1 MADRFPSLEEFDTA
15 QIEVSGVSSFGAASE
30 NDFLSREKALL
41 GDDANQF
48 TTQDDS
54 VAFMPEGDDDLL
66 GGRDPISESGGGGD
80 EELSAFESSFPAID
94 VRNNNIAPI
103 ETITETQLPF
113 NQQSLREEV
122 DEPDVIKKWREQRDV
137 LLSERAARS
146 EERKQETIKAAQQN
160 IDEFY
165 ENYNTKK
172 EKGIA
177 QTRREAEEFLAARE
191 DTSAGGTSWE
201 RIAKLVDLSGKG
213 VKGGASGT
221 DKARFRDLL
230 ISLKKDPNA
239 PGASGY

>member
-15 QIEVSGVSSFGAASE
+15 QIDAPSVSSFGPASTD
-30 NDFLSREKALL
+30 DFLSREKALL

-48 TTQDDS
+48 TTQNDMM
-54 VAFMPEGDDDLL
+54 AFVPEENNVIL
-66 GGRDPISESGGGGD
+66 GEGFPTIQGGGD
-80 EELSAFESSFPAID
+80 EELSAFTSSFPAID
-94 VRNNNIAPI
+94 VRNNNIAHT
-103 ETITETQLPF
+103 ETITDKPESYKP
-113 NQQSLREEV
+113 QSHPEELE
-122 DEPDVIKKWREQRDV
+122 EPEIIKKWREQRN
-137 LLSERAARS
+137 LTISERAARS
-146 EERKQETIKAAQQN
+146 EERKQETIKSAQQN

-213 VKGGASGT
+213 VRGGASGT